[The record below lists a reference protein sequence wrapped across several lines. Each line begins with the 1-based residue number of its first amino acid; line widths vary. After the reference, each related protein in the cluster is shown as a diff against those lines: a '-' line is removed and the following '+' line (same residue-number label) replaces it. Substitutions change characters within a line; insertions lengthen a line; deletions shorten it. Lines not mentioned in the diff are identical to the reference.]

1 MESLSFVQSASILNA
16 TLKQLTGETTSIA
29 PVDTESFISMATT
42 VNRYSKNMVMDA
54 LTQVIT
60 RTFFSIRPY
69 SRKLKGL
76 KRDSEKWGNHIRKI
90 NYIDSDLDSTNKQ
103 YDLVDGQSVDHYV
116 VKKPKVVETN
126 YYGGETHSDHITR
139 FENQL
144 DTAFQSP
151 EEFGRFVAGYLQ
163 ALSDKFTQID
173 EGEDRLLMANF
184 IGAKNKAD
192 YANVKNLLSIYYLE
206 TGTYLVNDV
215 TDPRHYA
222 NKENIGDF
230 SKWVSGYINTLS
242 EYMTERSVLYHMN
255 LEDSQ
260 GNAINIPRHT
270 PKAYQHM
277 YLFTPIIK
285 GVKSRILTDA
295 FNPEKM
301 GIGDFEEINFWQN
314 INEPDKVS
322 VFPNYINDEGEEVVG
337 DPTKDDPTV
346 IDHVFGIIFD
356 DDTMGKT
363 IINTRTATTPLNASG
378 LFWNT
383 YFHWTSRHYTD
394 LTENGIVLVLAQTED
409 DPDEETEETPGT

>member
-16 TLKQLTGETTSIA
+16 TLKQLTGVTTSRT
-29 PVDTESFISMATT
+29 PVDTASFISMAVS

-69 SRKLKGL
+69 SRKLKGI

-163 ALSDKFTQID
+163 ALNDKFTQID
-173 EGEDRLLMANF
+173 EGEDRLLLANL
-184 IGAKNKAD
+184 IAAKKKAD
-192 YANVKNLLSIYYLE
+192 DANVINLLSEYYTE
-206 TGTYLVNDV
+206 TGTYLVNDSE
-215 TDPRHYA
+215 DPRHYA

-230 SKWVSGYINTLS
+230 SKWAAARINTIS
-242 EYMTERSVLYHMN
+242 QMMTERSILFHMN
-255 LEDSQ
+255 LEDASE
-260 GNAINIPRHT
+260 NPINIPRHT
-270 PKAYQHM
+270 PKKFQHM
-277 YLFTPIIK
+277 YLYSPLIN

-301 GIGDFEEINFWQN
+301 GIGDFEEVNYWQN
-314 INEPDKVS
+314 INDPDAIS
-322 VFPNYINDEGEEVVG
+322 VFPNYINAAGEEVVTATTG
-337 DPTKDDPTV
+337 DAV
-346 IDHVFGIIFD
+346 NVDHIFGVIFD
-356 DDTMGKT
+356 DDCIGST

-383 YFHWTSRHYTD
+383 YFHWCSRHFTD
-394 LTENGIVLVLAQTED
+394 LTENAVVLLLAQTEP
-409 DPDEETEETPGT
+409 DPEE